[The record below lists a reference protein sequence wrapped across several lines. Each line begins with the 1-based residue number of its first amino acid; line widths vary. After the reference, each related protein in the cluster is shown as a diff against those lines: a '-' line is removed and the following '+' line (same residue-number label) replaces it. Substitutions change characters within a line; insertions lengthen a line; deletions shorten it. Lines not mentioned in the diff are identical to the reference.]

1 MPLRKK
7 EKTLTLA
14 EIKEKIKKDSASNW
28 LHSEPLFGIGS
39 FPEGP
44 KLITASE
51 SAEQEVLLV
60 FLLDAADYV
69 TDRIL
74 DALTLWKERYKKL
87 NWKAVLVFQQKYQFL
102 KNAKFYD
109 RYKAFPVFQTTPV
122 YLDPFGELFEKYG
135 SQKEPV
141 ALFLNRGEM
150 AYSTPIMNDF
160 QSKLLEIEAQLHRN
174 LRQQDDGLPLPLLY
188 RYDITAPVDTRQIKA
203 SEMTQTGNWIDGR
216 TSLITDDPHATLSFG
231 FEGKSLRLIATLH
244 PQARENA
251 KIFITLD
258 GQPIP
263 HSLHGP
269 MIHENDKGQTVLEI
283 NRNTGIY
290 EILNSTQP
298 MRGILKFHFHMVIET
313 PVIFYELR
321 QA

>member
-7 EKTLTLA
+7 EKVLSPA
-14 EIKEKIKKDSASNW
+14 EIKEKIKKDSASHW
-28 LHSEPLFGIGS
+28 MHSEPLFGIYS

-44 KLITASE
+44 RLLAVSDN
-51 SAEQEVLLV
+51 AEHEVLLV

-74 DALTLWKERYKKL
+74 DALALWKDRYRKL
-87 NWKAVLVFQQKYQFL
+87 NWKPVLVFQQKYQFL
-102 KNAKFYD
+102 KNAKFYE
-109 RYKAFPVFQTTPV
+109 RYKASPVFHTIPI

-150 AYSTPIMNDF
+150 AYSTPMMIDF
-160 QSKLLEIEAQLHRN
+160 PDKLLEIEAQLHRN

-188 RYDITAPVDTRQIKA
+188 RYDITAPIDQRQVKA

-216 TSLITDDPHATLSFG
+216 TSLITDDPHAVLSFG

-251 KIFITLD
+251 KIYITLD
-258 GQPIP
+258 DQPLNHTL
-263 HSLHGP
+263 HSPL
-269 MIHENDKGQTVLEI
+269 IHENDKGQSVLEI

-290 EILNSTQP
+290 EILHSNQP
-298 MRGILKFHFHMVIET
+298 IRGIVKFHFHLVIET